1 MNPHPAIFYHMRKEI
16 RRIFTESIDAG
27 VTGITVTAA
36 KACPHPDT
44 ACFSIHFAKHCTTMT
59 EENNLYSLGCH
70 IQHKHCFFYAFTWF
84 ASTYHRNN
92 SLPHLLWPTPPTSHA
107 LRKKKHLPRERTDRR
122 PILPLLL
129 NSSVLL
135 LWCSAETND
144 VFGTKS
150 HSRRLN
156 FHNFA
161 ITIREPVESSQIP
174 PRTISLILL
183 CSRFLVFLLI
193 ITCDLRLD
201 ETHALKNN
209 RLVQNF

>member
-1 MNPHPAIFYHMRKEI
+1 MHSHDLHPHITEI
-16 RRIFTESIDAG
+16 
-27 VTGITVTAA
+27 
-36 KACPHPDT
+36 
-44 ACFSIHFAKHCTTMT
+44 IHFHT
-59 EENNLYSLGCH
+59 
-70 IQHKHCFFYAFTWF
+70 CFG
-84 ASTYHRNN
+84 
-92 SLPHLLWPTPPTSHA
+92 PHLQPPMHSE
-107 LRKKKHLPRERTDRR
+107 KKKHLPRERTDRR

-193 ITCDLRLD
+193 STCDLRLD
-201 ETHALKNN
+201 EPHALKNN